1 MNNTD
6 PIKIVEAKTSAQK
19 KQFIHFPY
27 RLYKGEKNWV
37 PPLLITQ
44 KKLFTEKNIFW
55 KKNPHCFF
63 LALKNEKC
71 VGRIAAFINRQHN
84 NWFKVNDGFFG
95 FLEAEDDQNIFDK
108 LLVAAE
114 NFLKQFSCTQIIGPM
129 NPDIH
134 NELGVLADGFDSPP
148 YFMLTHNHRYYDAQI
163 KARGYSKLKDF
174 YSYLL
179 PISGY
184 VPTPK
189 MERVSAILQKR
200 HNITIRNPE
209 IKNFKQELAVL
220 YEIYNDA
227 FTDHWGFSPI
237 HKDEFME
244 LAKDLMS
251 IVDTRIILIAEIRNE
266 AVAFL
271 LCLPNLNELLAKMR
285 SGKLLPFNFIKI
297 LTRKKKIKS
306 ARVITVAVKKAYQH
320 LGIGSLLYPEIMKR
334 GIQCNYTTSELSWV
348 AEDNHVMNQIT
359 AGLCADPYKTYR
371 LYVKQL

>member
-1 MNNTD
+1 MNNAD

-27 RLYKGEKNWV
+27 RLYNGEKNWV

-55 KKNPHCFF
+55 RKNPHCFF

-71 VGRIAAFINRQHN
+71 VGRVAAFINRQHN

-108 LLVAAE
+108 LFVTAE

-134 NELGVLADGFDSPP
+134 NELGVLTDGFDSPP
-148 YFMLTHNHRYYDAQI
+148 YFMLTHNHRYYDERV

-189 MERVSAILQKR
+189 MERVSEVLQKR
-200 HNITIRNPE
+200 KE
-209 IKNFKQELAVL
+209 V
-220 YEIYNDA
+220 
-227 FTDHWGFSPI
+227 
-237 HKDEFME
+237 
-244 LAKDLMS
+244 
-251 IVDTRIILIAEIRNE
+251 TRQ
-266 AVAFL
+266 
-271 LCLPNLNELLAKMR
+271 
-285 SGKLLPFNFIKI
+285 S
-297 LTRKKKIKS
+297 
-306 ARVITVAVKKAYQH
+306 H
-320 LGIGSLLYPEIMKR
+320 LFPDR
-334 GIQCNYTTSELSWV
+334 
-348 AEDNHVMNQIT
+348 H
-359 AGLCADPYKTYR
+359 
-371 LYVKQL
+371 

>member
-1 MNNTD
+1 MNDAD

-27 RLYKGEKNWV
+27 RLYNGEKNWV

-55 KKNPHCFF
+55 RKNPHCFF

-71 VGRIAAFINRQHN
+71 VGRVAAFINGQHN

-114 NFLKQFSCTQIIGPM
+114 NFLNQFSCTQIIGPM

-134 NELGVLADGFDSPP
+134 NELGVLTDGFDSPP
-148 YFMLTHNHRYYDAQI
+148 YFMLTHNHRYYEGRI
-163 KARGYSKLKDF
+163 KTCGYSKLKDF

-189 MERVSAILQKR
+189 MERVSAALRKR
-200 HNITIRNPE
+200 NNITIRNPE

-227 FTDHWGFSPI
+227 FTGHWGFSPI
-237 HKDEFME
+237 NKDEFME
-244 LAKDLMS
+244 LAKDLRS
-251 IVDTRIILIAEIRNE
+251 IVDTRIILIAEIKNE
-266 AVAFL
+266 PVAFL
-271 LCLPNLNELLAKMR
+271 LCLPNLNELLVKMR
-285 SGKLLPFNFIKI
+285 SGKLFPFNFIKI
-297 LTRKKKIKS
+297 LTGKKKIKS

-334 GIQCNYTTSELSWV
+334 GVQCNYTTSELSWV
-348 AEDNHVMNQIT
+348 AEDNDVMKQI
-359 AGLCADPYKTYR
+359 AASLCADRYKTYR
-371 LYVKQL
+371 LYVRQL